1 MTGLVVSS
9 GDSGTA
15 RDQTAP
21 LATSGAN
28 SGASSVPHI
37 LCELAQLSETM
48 IMLAD
53 KWELGHARAIHEAIG
68 KLLTP
73 SNELPEVRYA
83 NVLPRMTAERSEK
96 EA

>member
-1 MTGLVVSS
+1 MAGLVVSS
-9 GDSGTA
+9 GDSETA

-28 SGASSVPHI
+28 SGASSAPHI
-37 LCELAQLSETM
+37 LCALAQLSETM

-53 KWELGHARAIHEAIG
+53 KGEFGHARAVHEAIG

-83 NVLPRMTAERSEK
+83 NVIPLKNDERSGK